1 MTQAE
6 LYIEKYKT
14 LEKVVRD
21 TYGLN
26 YADSISFFLSR
37 QDGFSKYKEDI
48 RYCQEVRN
56 WLQHSKKVNGQF
68 AITPNDAVLQFIDA
82 LIAKVRNRPRCID
95 AAVKIES
102 VYTETLDGK
111 VKNTIA
117 EMRKRQFAHIPI
129 VRGGVVIGV
138 FDENSVFN
146 YLAEEQQVRIDEELT
161 FGEIEKYTRLDNREM
176 EIFTFAPCHTYLDE
190 LEERFEKA
198 FHQGKRIGMAFL
210 TADGQ
215 RTSPLKGIITAWDII
230 AADTEG

>member
-26 YADSISFFLSR
+26 YADSISYFLSR
-37 QDGFSKYKEDI
+37 QDGFGKYKEDI

-56 WLQHSKKVNGQF
+56 WLQHNKKVNGQF
-68 AITPNDAVLQFIDA
+68 AITPNDAVLRFIDA
-82 LIAKVRNRPRCID
+82 LIVKVQNRPRCID

-102 VYTETLDGK
+102 VYTETLEGS

-117 EMRKRQFAHIPI
+117 EMRRRRFAHIPI

-146 YLAEEQQVRIDEELT
+146 YLAEEHQVRIDEELT

-215 RTSPLKGIITAWDII
+215 RTSPLMGIITAWDII
-230 AADTEG
+230 AADTAN